1 MHQQAETAVLQLL
14 PSVDMNPVGVE
25 GLRIFLLLNEL
36 LHACIQKCRWQ
47 QSKKLAD
54 AVAATMQRLPNE
66 SIQIL
71 GTVTPTILLTGCPD
85 FSAVLTS
92 TSFYPTPT
100 VLKAVNAFLI
110 TQSHLCKKH

>member
-1 MHQQAETAVLQLL
+1 MKPLINNKLHQQAETAVLQLL

-66 SIQIL
+66 SVQML
-71 GTVTPTILLTGCPD
+71 GTVTPTIFLLAVPTLVQ
-85 FSAVLTS
+85 FSHQHHSIQLQQFS
-92 TSFYPTPT
+92 KQLMHFS
-100 VLKAVNAFLI
+100 
-110 TQSHLCKKH
+110 